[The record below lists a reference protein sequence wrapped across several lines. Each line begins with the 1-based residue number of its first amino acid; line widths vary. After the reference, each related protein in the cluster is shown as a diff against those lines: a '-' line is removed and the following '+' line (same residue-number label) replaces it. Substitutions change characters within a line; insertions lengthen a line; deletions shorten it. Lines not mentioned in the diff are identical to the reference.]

1 MTFQH
6 TWWDGWMF
14 DATVDQLVWHQQPA
28 SPSQVDPVSIEWEFV
43 GIIVHRCSHDIW
55 YLSLSSASSVSHIT
69 MIRGMSS
76 FGCGTLPCS
85 SFDQTRSPPTL
96 TCVMKFLWHVNNDD
110 DDQIWKVQPQRLQCW
125 STESQPCWPRRTPA
139 DRVHNNDE
147 YDDDDDVEDDGDDG
161 GWGYHETGKDLILQ
175 SPSVSLR
182 GWSQHLNII
191 HYIIYHLNII
201 HYDIYHF

>member
-1 MTFQH
+1 MNVCECIFIFKFKTSLIFQH
-6 TWWDGWMF
+6 TWWDRWMF

-28 SPSQVDPVSIEWEFV
+28 SPSPVDPVSIEWEFV

-110 DDQIWKVQPQRLQCW
+110 DDQTSKAPVLINWV
-125 STESQPCWPRRTPA
+125 STMLAKKNTCRSC
-139 DRVHNNDE
+139 
-147 YDDDDDVEDDGDDG
+147 
-161 GWGYHETGKDLILQ
+161 
-175 SPSVSLR
+175 S
-182 GWSQHLNII
+182 
-191 HYIIYHLNII
+191 
-201 HYDIYHF
+201 